1 MVCYLFC
8 FVLQL
13 VTTVDVDSLNLEK
26 LDCEYPASSPPYES
40 VSQTTKAAVNM
51 SSLVIEVGVTHILI
65 CCVLVVNVLAD

>member
-51 SSLVIEVGVTHILI
+51 SSLVIEVECHTYTDMVCS
-65 CCVLVVNVLAD
+65 CCECTGR